1 MKKDK
6 ITYIIVGIALT
17 VVVAVSGIC
26 IAQSSQKKA
35 SNTGNPVASSNTQ
48 MDSNPDSLEPAANSD
63 SAESVND
70 GLTEPPSDVL
80 SASVD
85 TGDSDPS
92 NAGAAGGSNRI
103 NDNSTVENISNS
115 NGTVSSSNSGTISST
130 GSSDDKKSATD
141 SSKNNSGKSSK
152 DKTISSNAGN
162 SGSSSR
168 NQTTSS
174 NIGNSSSGNS
184 VQNNSD
190 NSSSDNNGGQNSN
203 ETSNSSNGNSST
215 SDSSQKTITLNKTSI
230 KSTGSGIQVSG
241 KDVTITEAGT
251 YTISGTLDDGR
262 ILVNTAKTNDVELV
276 LNKVSITC
284 SNQAPVYVKSA
295 NSVTLN
301 LQSGTTN
308 IISDGS
314 KYTFS
319 SASVTEPNAAIFSE
333 DDLKIKGS
341 GTLTVTGNYADGIAT
356 KNDLIISEG
365 NVNVTAH
372 DDGLRGKD
380 SVRIKGGNV
389 SVTSE
394 GHGVKITN
402 ETESSKGY
410 LLVEKGSLSID
421 SEKDGVHAT
430 QLINVTGGT
439 LDVKAGNEAID
450 VDKDITITGGTVLL
464 AASKGVNHGAIA
476 YGGSCTVNKGT
487 LFAVGNSTPA
497 KDISSSSPQPSML
510 YKGSMDLPKNSSI
523 EIKDAS
529 GKTVAKFTARKQF
542 QSVLVSIPDLSSG
555 KTYTLYINGT
565 KVM

>member
-6 ITYIIVGIALT
+6 ITYIIVSIALT

-35 SNTGNPVASSNTQ
+35 ADTGNSVASSNTQ
-48 MDSNPDSLEPAANSD
+48 VDSNPDSLEPAASPD
-63 SAESVND
+63 SAESAND
-70 GLTEPPSDVL
+70 GLPQPPSDAL
-80 SASVD
+80 SASAN
-85 TGDSDPS
+85 TGDSDTS
-92 NAGAAGGSNRI
+92 NSGAADSINTISN
-103 NDNSTVENISNS
+103 NSTGENTSNS
-115 NGTVSSSNSGTISST
+115 NGTVSSSDKSSST
-130 GSSDDKKSATD
+130 SSSDDKKSTTD
-141 SSKNNSGKSSK
+141 SGKNSSSSSSKN
-152 DKTISSNAGN
+152 TTASSNAGN
-162 SGSSSR
+162 SSPSSK
-168 NQTTSS
+168 NTTASS
-174 NIGNSSSGNS
+174 NAGNSSSSGTS
-184 VQNNSD
+184 GTSSSD
-190 NSSSDNNGGQNSN
+190 NSSAGSNGGQNSN
-203 ETSNSSNGNSST
+203 GNSNNSNGNSST
-215 SDSSQKTITLNKTSI
+215 SDNPQKTITLNKTSI
-230 KSTGSGIQVSG
+230 KSTGSGIQISG
-241 KDVTITEAGT
+241 TDVTITEAGT
-251 YTISGTLDDGR
+251 YTVSGSLNDGR

-284 SNQAPVYVKSA
+284 SNQAPVYVQSA

-301 LQSGTTN
+301 LQAGTTN
-308 IISDGS
+308 TISDGS

-341 GTLTVTGNYADGIAT
+341 GTLTVTGSYADGIAT

-365 NVNVTAH
+365 NVNVIAH

-394 GHGVKITN
+394 GHGVKVTN
-402 ETESSKGY
+402 GTESSKGY

-430 QLINVTGGT
+430 QLVNVTGGT
-439 LDVKAGNEAID
+439 LNVKAGNEAMD

-476 YGGSCTVNKGT
+476 YGGSCTVNNGT

-529 GKTVAKFTARKQF
+529 GKAVAKFAARKQF
-542 QSVLVSIPDLSSG
+542 QSVLVSIPELSKG